1 MKEITN
7 LSTRA
12 LPLEDGTIL
21 AAAGT
26 AGCVKQVESL
36 SDDDA
41 RRLGGMIFV
50 REDEVDPAPKTR
62 VLIADNP
69 PATARPEK

>member
-36 SDDDA
+36 SDA
-41 RRLGGMIFV
+41 EAQRLSVSIFI
-50 REDEVDPAPKTR
+50 REVEFAGKEPPIRKGPA
-62 VLIADNP
+62 
-69 PATARPEK
+69 ATVSVEDQK